1 MSFIVNREVYSFRK
15 LFVLI
20 VIFILLGTASAAAIS
35 TLVSP
40 ITEHPSRFILLTDKD
55 AYYVGEIM
63 SIYLVN
69 TLEETITFKDDAYGL
84 HFEKWVDGKWE
95 FLLSIG
101 DASYTSVLEPVGENM
116 YKIAVTHEIGG
127 SFNEGKYRIA
137 CAGEIP
143 LNGKAISVEAHKE
156 FEVMAELPPL
166 SMLLLLNVT
175 MDKGVYHQNDNVI
188 ITVKNESNETLK
200 FGDSVYNLFFE
211 KWNGVSWEPY
221 TGLIGLEVITPLN
234 PEEAAE
240 IRYRL
245 GEQTDKPFPVG
256 RYRVTSKGWFD
267 HIGEITRVW
276 GYAEFTVE

>member
-1 MSFIVNREVYSFRK
+1 MVNREVYSFRK

-101 DASYTSVLEPVGENM
+101 NASYTSVLEPVGESM

-127 SFNEGKYRIA
+127 NFNEGKYRIA

-143 LNGKAISVEAHKE
+143 LNGKVISVEAHKE

-221 TGLIGLEVITPLN
+221 TGLIGLEVITLLN

-267 HIGEITRVW
+267 HIGEITWVW
-276 GYAEFTVE
+276 GYAEFTAE